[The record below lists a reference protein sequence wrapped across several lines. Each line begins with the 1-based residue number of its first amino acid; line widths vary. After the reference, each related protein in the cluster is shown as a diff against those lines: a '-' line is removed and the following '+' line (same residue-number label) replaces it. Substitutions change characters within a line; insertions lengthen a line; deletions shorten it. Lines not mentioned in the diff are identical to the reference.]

1 VPFTNR
7 SNENQ
12 RVVSLCVMTMLVS
25 SEMIDLEMRTNIL
38 EKFILPRLNDQNLV
52 VKKLVIRGI
61 RFIVEK
67 FRELQNDE

>member
-1 VPFTNR
+1 MN
-7 SNENQ
+7 
-12 RVVSLCVMTMLVS
+12 MLVS
-25 SEMIDLEMRTNIL
+25 YEMIDSEMRTNIL
-38 EKFILPRLNDQNLV
+38 EKFILPRLNEQNLV